1 MTELSWCSYLW
12 PAIIQQGA
20 KNDPTHRGHHG
31 AEARFEVLLVE
42 VFSSQFFLV
51 FIDLCWVESTLLTLL
66 ILLMMMN
73 IMKRWK
79 IAFQDQSKSL
89 GLINSS
95 PKSGARRTSLF
106 GFPNILTVGFIEKRE
121 KAEIRNMGRN
131 WKDGGAANEDNLITL
146 SAPFHSQR
154 HSTVQKSGFV
164 RLLCHIDNI
173 IVQDMQSSSLGKISL

>member
-1 MTELSWCSYLW
+1 M
-12 PAIIQQGA
+12 
-20 KNDPTHRGHHG
+20 
-31 AEARFEVLLVE
+31 
-42 VFSSQFFLV
+42 
-51 FIDLCWVESTLLTLL
+51 IDS
-66 ILLMMMN
+66 
-73 IMKRWK
+73 

-146 SAPFHSQR
+146 SAPFHSER

-164 RLLCHIDNI
+164 RLLRHIDNI
-173 IVQDMQSSSLGKISL
+173 IVRDMQSPILGMISL